1 MGAHKGNKT
10 EGESPYASGGNDE
23 EDGDHGMGGMM
34 GNKSDTIEGE
44 SPYASGGND
53 EEDGDHGY
61 ASGGNDE
68 EDGNHDKLFS
78 LKGMMGPAHKGD
90 KTEGESPYASGG
102 NDEEDGDHGMGG
114 MMGHVNATIEGESPY
129 ASGGGGEEQFD
140 HTIAGGYASGGND
153 EEDGDHDKLFSP
165 MSPSQEAEFDKLEL
179 KTKRPAIEAITGF
192 TQSDEKALE
201 ALEAHSA
208 SSDGQKR

>member
-1 MGAHKGNKT
+1 MGAHKGDKT

-53 EEDGDHGY
+53 EEDGDH
-61 ASGGNDE
+61 
-68 EDGNHDKLFS
+68 DKLFS
-78 LKGMMGPAHKGD
+78 LKGMMGKMGMMGPAHKGD

-114 MMGHVNATIEGESPY
+114 M
-129 ASGGGGEEQFD
+129 
-140 HTIAGGYASGGND
+140 
-153 EEDGDHDKLFSP
+153 
-165 MSPSQEAEFDKLEL
+165 
-179 KTKRPAIEAITGF
+179 
-192 TQSDEKALE
+192 
-201 ALEAHSA
+201 
-208 SSDGQKR
+208 